1 MFFGVN
7 QCAIPQN
14 LAQQHWLLTVARRRA
29 RTRAMIELVKSG
41 VCSQTDV
48 QLAPC
53 PFCASDQVEIVPL
66 PSAVVAD
73 QERVP
78 TPSVPLG
85 IFCRN
90 CGVNVRPPTE
100 YGRANV
106 IAFWNKRANIG
117 ETPGVPD
124 DDSDYRL

>member
-1 MFFGVN
+1 
-7 QCAIPQN
+7 
-14 LAQQHWLLTVARRRA
+14 
-29 RTRAMIELVKSG
+29 MIELVKSD
-41 VCSQTDV
+41 VCTQTDV

-66 PSAVVAD
+66 RSAVVVD
-73 QERVP
+73 HKGVP

-100 YGRANV
+100 HGRANV

-117 ETPGVPD
+117 ETLDAPD